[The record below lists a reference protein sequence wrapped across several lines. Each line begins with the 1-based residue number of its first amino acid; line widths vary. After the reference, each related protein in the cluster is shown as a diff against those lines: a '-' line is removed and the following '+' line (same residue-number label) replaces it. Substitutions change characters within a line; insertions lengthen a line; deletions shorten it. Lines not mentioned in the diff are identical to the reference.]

1 MSFVYF
7 LCIFECFYGVP
18 CFTILLFHQ
27 KKKNP
32 EHEQFAS
39 HMLSAAYYICLV
51 ELMHST
57 QFYCNLF

>member
-1 MSFVYF
+1 MECLVLLYCF
-7 LCIFECFYGVP
+7 LPI
-18 CFTILLFHQ
+18 
-27 KKKNP
+27 KKKKTP